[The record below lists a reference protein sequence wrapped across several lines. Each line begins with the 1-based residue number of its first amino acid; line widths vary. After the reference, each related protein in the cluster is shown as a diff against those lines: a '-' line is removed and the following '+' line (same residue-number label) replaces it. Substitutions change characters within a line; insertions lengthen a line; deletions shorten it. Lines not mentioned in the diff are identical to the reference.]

1 MVQVA
6 SLATLKPSDLP
17 YWPDSGQQPMVAAQ
31 RALPTAP
38 RAALFIDKKSLSREC
53 VGAFLAAHLSEW
65 AFQSAES
72 IRDIPKIGGSP
83 GALLVILHT
92 HAASLSSPEVAI
104 EIRAITEAAPEG
116 HLIILSDTG
125 EAAEVR
131 MAMQL
136 GARGY
141 LPADLPFAQA
151 AAAIRLVGDGGTY
164 IPACVLAAVSAPQR
178 TSQTHPMDGE
188 GNPIYFSRRQLEVLE
203 KLKQGKQNKIIAH
216 ELNMCESTVKVHIR
230 HIMRKLKARNRTQV
244 VLLTRNMH
252 R

>member
-1 MVQVA
+1 MQVA
-6 SLATLKPSDLP
+6 SLATLKLSDLP
-17 YWPDSGQQPMVAAQ
+17 HWPDN
-31 RALPTAP
+31 AP
-38 RAALFIDKKSLSREC
+38 GAPPVALFIDRQSLSREC
-53 VGAFLAAHLSEW
+53 VGALLATHLSDW
-65 AFQSAES
+65 AFQFAQSV
-72 IRDIPKIGGSP
+72 RDIPKIGESP
-83 GALLVILHT
+83 GAFLVIFHT
-92 HAASLSSPEVAI
+92 HAASVSSPEVAS
-104 EIRAITEAAPEG
+104 EIRAIAEAAPEG
-116 HLIILSDTG
+116 HLIILSDRG

-131 MAMQL
+131 VAMQL

-203 KLKQGKQNKIIAH
+203 RLKQGKQNKIIAY

-230 HIMRKLKARNRTQV
+230 LIMNKLKV
-244 VLLTRNMH
+244 H
-252 R
+252 